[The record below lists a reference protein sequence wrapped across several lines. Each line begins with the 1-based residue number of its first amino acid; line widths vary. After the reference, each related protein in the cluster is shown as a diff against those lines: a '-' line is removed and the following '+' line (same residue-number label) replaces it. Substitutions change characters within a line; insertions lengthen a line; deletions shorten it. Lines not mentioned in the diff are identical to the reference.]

1 MKMTNL
7 KMVECINQL
16 TDLINDG
23 PDLRVRLSQQ
33 INRNYGKL
41 LEAYKPYEDDLQK
54 INNSDASDADKNSQI
69 QELMQIEIEIPVL
82 VVRLTEIENE
92 PLNLKQ
98 MHALEFMV
106 EDTE

>member
-1 MKMTNL
+1 
-7 KMVECINQL
+7 
-16 TDLINDG
+16 
-23 PDLRVRLSQQ
+23 
-33 INRNYGKL
+33 
-41 LEAYKPYEDDLQK
+41 
-54 INNSDASDADKNSQI
+54 
-69 QELMQIEIEIPVL
+69 MQIEIEIPVL

>member
-7 KMVECINQL
+7 KMVEGINQL

-23 PDLRVRLSQQ
+23 PDLRLRLSHQ

-69 QELMQIEIEIPVL
+69 QELMQTEIEIPVL

>member
-7 KMVECINQL
+7 KMVECINQV

-23 PDLRVRLSQQ
+23 PVLRVRLWHQ

-41 LEAYKPYEDDLQK
+41 LEAYKPSEDDLQK